1 MKKLFLNQINNK
13 NKENKDQ
20 DREIV
25 KDRKKVIKSI
35 RLKYRKQM

>member
-1 MKKLFLNQINNK
+1 MKKLFLNQINNN